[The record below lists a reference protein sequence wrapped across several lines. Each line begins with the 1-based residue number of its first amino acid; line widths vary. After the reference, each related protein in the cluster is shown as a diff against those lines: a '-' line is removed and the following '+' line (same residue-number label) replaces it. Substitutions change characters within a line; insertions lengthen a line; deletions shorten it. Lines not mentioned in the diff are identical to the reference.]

1 MTCVI
6 AKSRRANS
14 LMVSDANTD
23 VADFRS
29 DAFLIV
35 FEYSDRRVWNVD

>member
-1 MTCVI
+1 MLMTCVN

-29 DAFLIV
+29 DAFLMV
-35 FEYSDRRVWNVD
+35 L